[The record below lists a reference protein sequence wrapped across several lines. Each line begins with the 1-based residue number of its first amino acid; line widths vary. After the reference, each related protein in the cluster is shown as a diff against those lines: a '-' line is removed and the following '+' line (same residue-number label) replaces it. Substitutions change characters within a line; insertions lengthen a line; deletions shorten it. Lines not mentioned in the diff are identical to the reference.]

1 MAYRAPLRPPLPT
14 APQRETGGQLAFGLL
29 ACDGNA
35 NETDEPE
42 VIVEYPN
49 NGVPDAIQAS
59 FAADHP
65 NATDVEWDVDD
76 DHYEVE
82 FRLNGDK
89 MEIEYDFNGRK
100 IDFED

>member
-1 MAYRAPLRPPLPT
+1 MFRHNFT
-14 APQRETGGQLAFGLL
+14 AMSKYFLATVLAFGLV
-29 ACDGNA
+29 ACGDNVDDA
-35 NETDEPE
+35 DETE
-42 VIVEYPN
+42 VRVEYPK
-49 NGVPDAIQAS
+49 NGVPAEIQAA

-82 FRLNGDK
+82 FRLSGDK
-89 MEIEYDFNGRK
+89 MEIEYDFEGNK

>member
-1 MAYRAPLRPPLPT
+1 MYKLILPCL
-14 APQRETGGQLAFGLL
+14 LAFGLM
-29 ACDGNA
+29 ACDGNEA
-35 NETDEPE
+35 TADDNEVT
-42 VIVEYPN
+42 VEYPT
-49 NGVPDAIQAS
+49 NGVPAEIQAA

-82 FRLNGDK
+82 FRLSGDK
-89 MEIEYDFNGRK
+89 MELEYDFAGNK